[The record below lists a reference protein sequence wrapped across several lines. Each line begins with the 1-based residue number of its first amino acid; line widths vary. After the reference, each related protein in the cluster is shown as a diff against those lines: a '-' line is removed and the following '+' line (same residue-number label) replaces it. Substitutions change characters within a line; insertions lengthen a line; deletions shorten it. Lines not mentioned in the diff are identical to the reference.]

1 MCIILVYF
9 EALNLH
15 QFSIPIYRLFGFKS
29 SNIVALIFVFNT
41 EMVFSNEFVVLLFV
55 FRDFFCYHFFLWFW
69 RCFKMSKPS
78 TEIVFLW
85 VLRFLKTWIG
95 SAWLCCQCCITGN
108 IFSHQKWILWN
119 FIIHPSVAH
128 SSIAFAS
135 KNEFL
140 RNGTIYC
147 WLFLLFEIEKQE
159 NVSLKLKMQ

>member
-108 IFSHQKWILWN
+108 IFSHKNEFSGISL
-119 FIIHPSVAH
+119 FIHPSHIHQLH
-128 SSIAFAS
+128 SLLKTNSWEMVPYIADCF
-135 KNEFL
+135 
-140 RNGTIYC
+140 YC
-147 WLFLLFEIEKQE
+147 
-159 NVSLKLKMQ
+159 LK

>member
-15 QFSIPIYRLFGFKS
+15 QFSIPIYRLFGFES
-29 SNIVALIFVFNT
+29 LNIVALIFVHNT
-41 EMVFSNEFVVLLFV
+41 EVVFSIEFVVLLFV

-85 VLRFLKTWIG
+85 IPRFLKTWIG

-119 FIIHPSVAH
+119 FIIHPSVTH

-140 RNGTIYC
+140 RNGTTMHEHI
-147 WLFLLFEIEKQE
+147 LLTVFIVWNRKTR
-159 NVSLKLKMQ
+159 KC